1 MAFREFR
8 FHRGGGTV
16 EYDTEP
22 VAGITYEDPRTSGAL
37 HKTTS
42 PSITRLIRNG
52 EWCHHCDL
60 ELPEPVRSPTIQIL
74 VLRAIR
80 EGRMNLTGLHT
91 DVILGRLKDQRC
103 PACGALMTDKMI
115 ELQMMPD
122 VPIQPFDPGDVEI
135 PKKPFKR
142 RNGSG

>member
-8 FHRGGGTV
+8 FHRGGGTI

-22 VAGITYEDPRTSGAL
+22 VRGITYDDPRTSGAL

-60 ELPEPVRSPTIQIL
+60 ELPEPVRSRTIEAS
-74 VLRAIR
+74 VLRAVR
-80 EGRMNLTGLHT
+80 EGKMNLSPLSWS
-91 DVILGRLKDQRC
+91 VIAGRLGEERC
-103 PACGALMTDKMI
+103 PACGAVMTAKMI
-115 ELQMMPD
+115 DLQMMPD
-122 VPIQPFDPGDVEI
+122 VPIQPFDPGPGFD
-135 PKKPFKR
+135 
-142 RNGSG
+142 

>member
-8 FHRGGGTV
+8 FHRGGGTI

-22 VAGITYEDPRTSGAL
+22 VAGITYDDPRTTGAL

-80 EGRMNLTGLHT
+80 EGRMNLTGLNT
-91 DVILGRLKDQRC
+91 DVILGRLQDQRC
-103 PACGALMTDKMI
+103 PACGALMTDRMI
-115 ELQMMPD
+115 EAQMMPD
-122 VPIQPFDPGDVEI
+122 VPIQPFDPGPGFD
-135 PKKPFKR
+135 
-142 RNGSG
+142 